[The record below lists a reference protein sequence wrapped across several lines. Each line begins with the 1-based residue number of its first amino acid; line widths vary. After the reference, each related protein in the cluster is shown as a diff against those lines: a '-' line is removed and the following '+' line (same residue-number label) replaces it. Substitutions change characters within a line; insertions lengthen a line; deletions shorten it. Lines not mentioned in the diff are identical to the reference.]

1 MCTVV
6 AHPSLSLKHLEVQMW
21 FMVYPR
27 YFYGLPVDH
36 HAASIAA
43 LQVSQPPLDP
53 IAQFH
58 I

>member
-1 MCTVV
+1 
-6 AHPSLSLKHLEVQMW
+6 MW
-21 FMVYPR
+21 FLVYPR
-27 YFYGLPVDH
+27 YFYGLPADYL
-36 HAASIAA
+36 AATTAA